1 MSLIFCPECRV
12 EVSDQALACPQCGF
26 PIGKKARALA
36 PRDAPRLPGIYTSAL
51 GITTTIVGRLSL
63 FGVLLASGIT
73 YEAPPVILAG
83 VAVFL
88 SAIPVWW
95 KARKAER
102 SGGMIGDTGLEKRI
116 EQRVAEAEAGFREQL
131 ADIDHNSRI
140 LAELEERIEFTE
152 RLLAKHRQQ
161 E

>member
-1 MSLIFCPECRV
+1 MALIFC
-12 EVSDQALACPQCGF
+12 

-36 PRDAPRLPGIYTSAL
+36 PRDAPRLPGIYSSPLDVTKS
-51 GITTTIVGRLSL
+51 IVGRLTL
-63 FGVLLASGIT
+63 FGVLLVSGIEW
-73 YEAPPVILAG
+73 EAPPVIIAS

-95 KARKAER
+95 KARRAER
-102 SGGMIGDTGLEKRI
+102 SGGVIADTGLEKRI
-116 EQRVAEAEAGFREQL
+116 EQRMAEAEARFREQL
-131 ADIDHNSRI
+131 GDIDHNSHA

-152 RLLAKHRQQ
+152 RLLAKHRQP